1 MIDDTEAAIEYLGK
15 KIARWTEKGD
25 LHSTTIPGLS
35 LIRHNHI
42 HEPVC
47 GMHEPCVCLITQGAK
62 RVVVGDETYEY
73 DAQHYLLTSI
83 NLPTLVKIVSA
94 SPERPYL
101 GLKLQLDLREI
112 SQMLIDSNLPAP
124 VVQKPIRG
132 MVTGDVTL
140 PLLTTFQ
147 RLVGLLDEPQDIPML
162 APMIQREIFYR
173 LLTGDQGAHLRQ
185 VASTGSNSQQI
196 AKVIDWLK
204 SNFKQSLRVD
214 ELASLAHMSSS
225 AFHHQFR
232 AMTALS
238 PLQYLKN
245 LRLNEARRLMMM
257 ENLDAATAA
266 FEVGYEN
273 PAQFSREYKRS
284 FGSPPKQDITNIR
297 QMMSTGFAPASTQGA

>member
-1 MIDDTEAAIEYLGK
+1 
-15 KIARWTEKGD
+15 
-25 LHSTTIPGLS
+25 
-35 LIRHNHI
+35 
-42 HEPVC
+42 
-47 GMHEPCVCLITQGAK
+47 MHEPCVCLITQGAK

-73 DAQHYLLTSI
+73 DAQHYLLTAI

-101 GLKLQLDLREI
+101 GIKLQLDLREI

-132 MVTGDVTL
+132 MVTGEVTL

-162 APMIQREIFYR
+162 APMIQREIIYR